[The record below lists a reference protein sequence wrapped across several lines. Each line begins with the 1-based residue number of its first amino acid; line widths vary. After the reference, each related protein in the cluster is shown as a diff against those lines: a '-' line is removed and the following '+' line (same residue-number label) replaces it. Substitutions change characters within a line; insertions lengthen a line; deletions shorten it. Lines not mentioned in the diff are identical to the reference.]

1 MKEILLGLYVVVLL
15 FSGVYAA
22 RHTKTL
28 DGFFL
33 GGRSLGPWLSAFAY
47 GTTYF
52 SAVIF
57 IGYAGK
63 VGWGFGMAALWVALG
78 NTLIG
83 SALSWLV
90 LAKPT
95 RRMTEQLNAMTMP
108 EFLAARYE
116 SPYLKHFAALIIFVF
131 LIPYSASVYMGLSYL
146 FEHVFFLSY
155 SSAVVLMAVFTA
167 IYLIV
172 GGYRAIAMADVIQGS
187 LMIGGVFVLVY
198 FVLGAPEVNGL
209 ANAIEKLRAIDPKLV
224 SPSGPPGWIA
234 IGSLVLLTSLG
245 PWGLPQ
251 MVQKFYAIK
260 NDAVVRSASVVATLF
275 ALVITFGAYF
285 AGSLTR
291 LFFSQ
296 MPLDAVTG
304 KPNPD
309 LLIPQII
316 IKTLP
321 EWGSALILLLVL
333 SASMS
338 TLSSLVLVSS
348 SAVAI
353 DLLPARQQ
361 HQKVLWMRILCAVF
375 ILFSV
380 VTALKPPS
388 IILSLMA
395 ISWGTVAG
403 AFLAPYLYGLFF
415 PKGTAAAAWVCALLG
430 LAISTGGSIYF
441 KLDPSK
447 TPLLGSLAMLI
458 PLVVFPLVSLV
469 TPRVSKEQ
477 MSKLFPKIE

>member
-1 MKEILLGLYVVVLL
+1 
-15 FSGVYAA
+15 
-22 RHTKTL
+22 
-28 DGFFL
+28 
-33 GGRSLGPWLSAFAY
+33 
-47 GTTYF
+47 
-52 SAVIF
+52 
-57 IGYAGK
+57 
-63 VGWGFGMAALWVALG
+63 
-78 NTLIG
+78 
-83 SALSWLV
+83 
-90 LAKPT
+90 
-95 RRMTEQLNAMTMP
+95 
-108 EFLAARYE
+108 
-116 SPYLKHFAALIIFVF
+116 
-131 LIPYSASVYMGLSYL
+131 
-146 FEHVFFLSY
+146 
-155 SSAVVLMAVFTA
+155 
-167 IYLIV
+167 
-172 GGYRAIAMADVIQGS
+172 
-187 LMIGGVFVLVY
+187 
-198 FVLGAPEVNGL
+198 
-209 ANAIEKLRAIDPKLV
+209 
-224 SPSGPPGWIA
+224 
-234 IGSLVLLTSLG
+234 
-245 PWGLPQ
+245 

-285 AGSLTR
+285 TGSLTR

-348 SAVAI
+348 SSVAI
-353 DLLPARQQ
+353 DLLPARHQ

-458 PLVVFPLVSLV
+458 PLAVFPLVSLV
-469 TPRVSKEQ
+469 TPKVNKEHV
-477 MSKLFPKIE
+477 SKLFPKIE